1 MRLNWFQLILL
12 SGLASLFGSCSASC
26 NGRIEATVLYFA
38 EGPNKQGQLAYVN
51 VQNEPKLGTQQTL
64 MRADKEFGTFPHVVI
79 IADPQMKFKDQRTIC
94 FDTFVTQAPP
104 PDIDLRERDIPRI
117 AITK

>member
-1 MRLNWFQLILL
+1 MLVKILILFCFIGLLL
-12 SGLASLFGSCSASC
+12 SSCTAPC
-26 NGRIEATVLYFA
+26 TGRIEATVLYFA

-79 IADPQMKFKDQRTIC
+79 IADPQMKYRGQRTIC
-94 FDTFVTQAPP
+94 FDTFTTQALP

-117 AITK
+117 TITK